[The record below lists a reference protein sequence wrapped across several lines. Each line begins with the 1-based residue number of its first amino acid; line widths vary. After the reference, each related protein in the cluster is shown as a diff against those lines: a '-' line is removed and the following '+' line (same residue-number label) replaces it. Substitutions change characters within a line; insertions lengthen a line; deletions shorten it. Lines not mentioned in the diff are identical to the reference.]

1 MEKSNLIL
9 RSVLI
14 KEANAYSAICLDT
27 DVASDG
33 ETAEQAKA
41 SLQEAVELY
50 IESAVENNLPVIRP
64 IPKEDNPLFARASD
78 VVEEFVLNVNFKI
91 TTYV

>member
-1 MEKSNLIL
+1 MEKSNIVL

-14 KEANAYSAICLDT
+14 KENSQFTALCLDT

-33 ETAEQAKA
+33 MTPQKAKA
-41 SLQEAVELY
+41 NLQEAVELY

-64 IPKEDNPLFARASD
+64 IPKEENPLFTRASD
-78 VVEEFVLNVNFKI
+78 IVEDFALNVSFQI
-91 TTYV
+91 TAYV

>member
-1 MEKSNLIL
+1 MGKSNLVL

-14 KEANAYSAICLDT
+14 REENGYAAICLDT

-33 ETAEQAKA
+33 VTAEEAK
-41 SLQEAVELY
+41 SNLQEAVELY

-64 IPKEDNPLFARASD
+64 VPKEDNPLFTRASD
-78 VVEEFVLNVNFKI
+78 VVEDFVLNVNFKI

>member
-1 MEKSNLIL
+1 MEKSNIVL

-14 KEANAYSAICLDT
+14 KENEGYTALCLDT

-33 ETAEQAKA
+33 MTPNEAKA
-41 SLQEAVELY
+41 NLQEAVELY
-50 IESAVENNLPVIRP
+50 IEAAVENNLPVIRP
-64 IPKEDNPLFARASD
+64 IPKEDNPLFTKTAD
-78 VVEEFVLNVNFKI
+78 IVEDFALNVNFQI

>member
-1 MEKSNLIL
+1 MEKSNIVL

-14 KEANAYSAICLDT
+14 KENGGFTALCLDT

-33 ETAEQAKA
+33 MTHDEAKA
-41 SLQEAVELY
+41 NLREAVELY

-64 IPKEDNPLFARASD
+64 VPKEDNPLLVRTADIVEDFA
-78 VVEEFVLNVNFKI
+78 LNVSFQI
-91 TTYV
+91 TAYV